1 MQTTLP
7 FINTDSST
15 NSFEELLY
23 VADEK
28 AIVVEFSPR
37 MKKSWKITQKG
48 KLYKVTIPQQFELSP
63 VEIKKAMIEWAQI
76 LIAAKLSR
84 KRLSRDSRLRISS
97 LEQSLWSHL
106 HGEKGAIQQRVFSMP
121 HEKFKH
127 CFGSKFDLRV
137 QFEKLN
143 NHYFDNKLVSFLRWG
158 QHASKTSY
166 HTMISDENGAS
177 HHLIT
182 IAGLYNH
189 PSIPQYALDGVLYH
203 EMLHIACPPQSGKQ
217 RRNVH
222 HKEFRLREK
231 EYEQYD
237 KWQSWL
243 KKDAQKLLRR
253 MSK

>member
-7 FINTDSST
+7 FISTDSPTS
-15 NSFEELLY
+15 SFEELLY
-23 VADEK
+23 FAEEK
-28 AIVVEFSPR
+28 AISVEFSVR

-48 KLYKVTIPQQFELSP
+48 KLHTITIPRVFENSP
-63 VEIKKAMIEWAQI
+63 TETKEAMIEWAQI
-76 LIAAKLSR
+76 LVSANLSR
-84 KRLSRDSRLRISS
+84 KKLSLEQRERIAT
-97 LEQSLWSHL
+97 LEQSLWTYL
-106 HGEKGAIQQRVFSMP
+106 HGEDRSVKHRTYTMP

-127 CFGSKFDLRV
+127 CFGSKYDLKV
-137 QFEKLN
+137 QFDGLN
-143 NHYFDNKLVSFLRWG
+143 QHYFDGKLVSFLRWG
-158 QHASKTSY
+158 QHGSKTSY
-166 HTMISDENGAS
+166 HTVISDEQGNP

-182 IAGLYNH
+182 IAGFYNH

-203 EMLHIACPPQSGKQ
+203 EMLHIACPPQRGKL

-231 EYEQYD
+231 QYEHYG

-253 MSK
+253 MSR